1 MFKKMNWESSKRLM
15 YGSILCLSLDGFTD
29 NNLFAVIAE
38 RDAKNMAKG
47 ITAIIL
53 NRAPSNQG

>member
-47 ITAIIL
+47 ITVIIL
-53 NRAPSNQG
+53 NRAPSN